1 MKFFKSKLTLPIA
14 NKTIHVSQI
23 NNAEFIEL
31 QKCLFENDDEQ
42 ISEFFEYLLTK
53 HCSNDAVYMYNIDK
67 FACLLKLR
75 SISCGDTINFSM
87 SNNEVQMSLSMIN
100 VIDKLNACKM
110 CSPLTHKIS
119 SNMHAV
125 IDCPSDIFIS
135 SSQNIHCSM
144 IKQIY
149 STNSDAIDVFNLT
162 ASQRQM
168 LFESINSDVY
178 NTINEFIINSSQ
190 SVCIIPSNEAL
201 QINEIKISPF
211 DDSLFEFAKFIF
223 KDDLINTYKMMYA
236 LNSKA
241 YIDIMFLN
249 TIAPVEQQMYA
260 RFLIEDTEEQNN
272 QLKKTTSNLNN

>member
-1 MKFFKSKLTLPIA
+1 
-14 NKTIHVSQI
+14 
-23 NNAEFIEL
+23 
-31 QKCLFENDDEQ
+31 
-42 ISEFFEYLLTK
+42 
-53 HCSNDAVYMYNIDK
+53 
-67 FACLLKLR
+67 
-75 SISCGDTINFSM
+75 
-87 SNNEVQMSLSMIN
+87 
-100 VIDKLNACKM
+100 
-110 CSPLTHKIS
+110 
-119 SNMHAV
+119 
-125 IDCPSDIFIS
+125 
-135 SSQNIHCSM
+135 M